1 MKFITKLGF
10 VAATLATI
18 ITFTQ
23 CKNEQPQSTPAPVA
37 TESVQGIK
45 IAFVDIDSLLINYEF
60 SKDINKEMLRKE
72 ENMRMTLSEKAK
84 DIQADIDDFTR
95 KIKNNVYATQ
105 QRAEE
110 EQARIM
116 KREEA
121 YNKLTERL
129 TSELAAEN
137 QKNNIILRDSIN
149 AFIKEYNKEKGF
161 DLIISRL
168 GDNLLYANEAL
179 NITNEVIEGLNKRYK
194 PTEE

>member
-45 IAFVDIDSLLINYEF
+45 IAFVDIDTLLINYEF